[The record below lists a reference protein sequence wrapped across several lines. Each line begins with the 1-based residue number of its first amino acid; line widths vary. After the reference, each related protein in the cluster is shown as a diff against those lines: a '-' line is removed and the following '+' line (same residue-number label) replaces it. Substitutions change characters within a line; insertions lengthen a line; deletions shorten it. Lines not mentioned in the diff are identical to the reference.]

1 MPDTLLQKTEHY
13 RVLHAAAGAFVA
25 GGCWDAGSA
34 MILAHAGL
42 RVLETSSAGVMFAR
56 GLPDGDGLATRDLML
71 ENARSIAAAVD
82 IPVTADLENGFGLQP
97 EVVAETI
104 RLAGETGIVGG
115 SIEDTSGDRTDPILP
130 LGLAVDRIR
139 AAAEAARRLPFPF
152 ALTARADQYM
162 HKRRDLAGTIQRA
175 QEFQAAG
182 ADMILVPGLTG
193 REEIEALCRS
203 VDCPVAVVVGLSD
216 YRPNLAAFG
225 ALGVRRVIVGSSL
238 ARIAYTGIL
247 KAVRE
252 MTEIGTFGFTE
263 GLMPFDE
270 LNELFRRLHA
280 GPVYGHHVPGAPV
293 QG

>member
-1 MPDTLLQKTEHY
+1 MPNTLLQKAKRY
-13 RVLHAAAGAFVA
+13 QALHAAPEAFVA

-34 MILAHAGL
+34 ILLAHAGL
-42 RVLETSSAGVMFAR
+42 QVVETSSAGVVFAR

-71 ENARSIAAAVD
+71 ENAQSIAAAVP
-82 IPVTADLENGFGLQP
+82 IPVTADLENGFGRSP

-115 SIEDTSGDRTDPILP
+115 SIEDASGDRNDPILP

-162 HKRRDLAGTIQRA
+162 HKRPDLAETIQRA
-175 QEFQAAG
+175 QQFQVAG
-182 ADMILVPGLTG
+182 ANMILAPGLTG
-193 REEIEALCRS
+193 REELDVLCRS
-203 VDCPVAVVVGLSD
+203 VDCPVAVVVGLSNF
-216 YRPNLAAFG
+216 RPSLAAFG

-238 ARIAYTGIL
+238 ARIAYTGLL
-247 KAVRE
+247 KAAGE
-252 MTEIGTFGFTE
+252 MTGAGTFDFTE

-270 LNELFRRLHA
+270 LNDLFRRLHA
-280 GPVYGHHVPGAPV
+280 NRR
-293 QG
+293 